1 MTGTTT
7 CAMRC
12 NKPVCKAHKAS
23 TCRLTTVTRM
33 KKVRRF
39 MTRGKQK
46 KRLLDAALHYR
57 AGRDARI
64 GLLHMTQAGS
74 GFA

>member
-1 MTGTTT
+1 
-7 CAMRC
+7 
-12 NKPVCKAHKAS
+12 
-23 TCRLTTVTRM
+23 
-33 KKVRRF
+33 VRRF

-57 AGRDARI
+57 AGRDTRFD
-64 GLLHMTQAGS
+64 LLRMTQARS